1 MQRTK
6 DVLVPHSFPLEFNS
20 VLVLLKY
27 YLQVHLYHIF
37 ASIFPVAASISQPS
51 SAFTIL
57 TDIEPPCVLVP
68 KLCRYGQ
75 VLRTFLLDILS
86 LVPSCAVE
94 GPQMVAPCPSI
105 QVACH
110 CSPRLF
116 LICTKGPYKFV
127 VSYRIPSQWFLYVID
142 VTEKPYQFS
151 SAKLTRNDI
160 KVKYCPMLV
169 PCM

>member
-20 VLVLLKY
+20 VLALLKY

-68 KLCRYGQ
+68 KLCQ
-75 VLRTFLLDILS
+75 VWLGAQNIFVGHTFS
-86 LVPSCAVE
+86 S
-94 GPQMVAPCPSI
+94 PQL
-105 QVACH
+105 
-110 CSPRLF
+110 CSGGSTDGGTLPKHIGCMPLQLQTF
-116 LICTKGPYKFV
+116 LICIKGPYKFV

-142 VTEKPYQFS
+142 VTEEPYQFS

-169 PCM
+169 PCI